1 MRRGEKQEEK
11 KKKSEGETTII
22 RNGKK
27 RSDKKKEKETKAK
40 RNRKNDIIKN
50 LIVSHSCIISS
61 SYPDKKFQLSYPPF
75 KAPLSGEIPYFL
87 QTITYSHFFPTPAK
101 PWQYQNSHKIANQ
114 MNDIENKNKNVLI
127 HIKYIKLLFLH

>member
-75 KAPLSGEIPYFL
+75 KAPLSGEIPYFC
-87 QTITYSHFFPTPAK
+87 
-101 PWQYQNSHKIANQ
+101 
-114 MNDIENKNKNVLI
+114 
-127 HIKYIKLLFLH
+127 KLLHTLTFFQLQLNLGNIKILTKLQIK